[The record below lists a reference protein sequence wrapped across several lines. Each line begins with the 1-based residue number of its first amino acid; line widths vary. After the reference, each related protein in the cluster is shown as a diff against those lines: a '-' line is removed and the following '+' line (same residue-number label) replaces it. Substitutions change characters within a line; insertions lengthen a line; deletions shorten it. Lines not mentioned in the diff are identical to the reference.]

1 MRISDWSSDVCSSDL
16 PVAVEPVKL
25 ILSKPVW
32 PVIQGPSAS
41 PPLTILSTP
50 GGSRSFTSS
59 PNLRVESGVNGEGL
73 STIVLPASSAGPT
86 LNIASSSGKFHGE
99 IEIGRAHVLTPVTN
113 AHIVC

>member
-1 MRISDWSSDVCSSDL
+1 MTRR

-73 STIVLPASSAGPT
+73 RTIVLPASSAGPT
-86 LNIASSSGKFHGE
+86 LNIASSSGTFHGDIAQPRPGDRGVGKE
-99 IEIGRAHVLTPVTN
+99 CGRKVRIRWLALHSK
-113 AHIVC
+113 

>member
-1 MRISDWSSDVCSSDL
+1 MTRR

-73 STIVLPASSAGPT
+73 STIVLPASSAGPP
-86 LNIASSSGKFHGE
+86 LNIASRSGKFHGE
-99 IEIGRAHVLTPVTN
+99 IAPTTQQLGRASCRER
-113 AHIVC
+113 VCQYG